1 MDTYRNI
8 ESLFSDYFADDVGP
22 AIRYASL
29 RKTDTEKRAIEKQ
42 PMEKQMVSAWDQAT
56 EREENNGNKD

>member
-22 AIRYASL
+22 AMRYASL
-29 RKTDTEKRAIEKQ
+29 RKADTEERAIEEQ
-42 PMEKQMVSAWDQAT
+42 PMEKQMVPAWGHVMV
-56 EREENNGNKD
+56 REENNGNKD

>member
-22 AIRYASL
+22 AMRYASL
-29 RKTDTEKRAIEKQ
+29 RKMDAEKRAVEKQ
-42 PMEKQMVSAWDQAT
+42 PMEKQMVHVWDQAMV
-56 EREENNGNKD
+56 REENNGNKD